1 LSARAPAWSW
11 AGSSDPEQ
19 ASAIG
24 PIVGIVFATR
34 GGCMRTLSIVST
46 TMREIGHATP
56 QA

>member
-1 LSARAPAWSW
+1 MSARAPAWSW